1 MKALGLILLLF
12 LVTACG
18 SDQKSEWISLDN
30 DFENMAYWSD
40 GQGLVRDT
48 AGSGRFST
56 YTDVSH
62 PYTQTLAVTMKD
74 LKRNNIKAILV
85 SCKVMSVHND
95 PKAKLVVSLEKEG
108 KNLLW
113 QGVEIQQSMKET
125 GAWADLRLRV
135 DVSEALSDDVLL
147 KVYGVNDGQ
156 RRVYWDDFTINFE

>member
-1 MKALGLILLLF
+1 MRILGFMLLCCVLM
-12 LVTACG
+12 ACG
-18 SDQKSEWISLDN
+18 SNDKSELISFDN
-30 DFENMAYWSD
+30 DFESMGYWSD
-40 GQGLVRDT
+40 GRGLVRDT
-48 AGSGRFST
+48 ASSGRYCT
-56 YTDVSH
+56 YSDDSH

-108 KNLLW
+108 KSLLW